1 MTADQFIKLIDT
13 SSHRTQRIVSLFL
26 DEHLTYR
33 PVPEMKSLCEL
44 ALHVAGS
51 YQYLHRGIITDD
63 WTRKNCLNIDTPLPI
78 KSLVDIVK
86 RECEFVKQSLS
97 SRPDERL
104 QQIVTPLNIQMS
116 LWVWIQQTA
125 DHETHHRGQLYVY
138 VRLCGIEPP
147 FVYGK

>member
-1 MTADQFIKLIDT
+1 MTADQFIKLIDA
-13 SSHRTQRIVSLFL
+13 SSHRTQRIVSLFR
-26 DEHLTYR
+26 DEHLAYR
-33 PVPEMKSLCEL
+33 PVPEMKSVYEL

-63 WTRKNCLNIDTPLPI
+63 WTRKNFLIIDTPSTVKP
-78 KSLVDIVK
+78 LVDILK
-86 RECEFVKQSLS
+86 RECEFVKQDLTSIS
-97 SRPDERL
+97 DERL
-104 QQIVTPLNIQMS
+104 QQIVTPLNIHMS

-138 VRLCGIEPP
+138 ARLCGIEPP